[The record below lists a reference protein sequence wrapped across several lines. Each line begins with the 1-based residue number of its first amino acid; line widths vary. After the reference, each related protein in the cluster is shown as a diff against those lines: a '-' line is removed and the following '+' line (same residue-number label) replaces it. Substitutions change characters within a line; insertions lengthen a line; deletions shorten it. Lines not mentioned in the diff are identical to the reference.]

1 MSAPSRPQPAGRPE
15 QTDKPFGGPSRLAA
29 LLAAA
34 FALLLSAMPGQAKEP
49 LQMAIAPFL
58 PEAELSEAYTPV
70 AQYLSRRLGQPVE
83 LKLFPN
89 YMAFWEATRGGSDFD
104 IALDA
109 APVTDFR
116 VQRQGWQVIARFDGE
131 VTQSLVT
138 RDDDLILSP
147 KELVNQRVAVQ
158 PSPSVGA
165 LVLYQLFPNPV
176 QQPTLVFEKT
186 NRDVATAV
194 LEGKARAGVIPTPL
208 VGGYQGLYPVVTT
221 EPLPF
226 LGFSVS
232 PDMNERTR
240 KALRQA
246 LLSFPETDEGQRI
259 LEEQRLTDIVPATNR
274 YYAGNAELLV
284 GTYGY

>member
-1 MSAPSRPQPAGRPE
+1 MTAPSRPIPAGQPKNPTPHTTGLRHLAS
-15 QTDKPFGGPSRLAA
+15 FLVGAVALLIAA
-29 LLAAA
+29 LPVRAA
-34 FALLLSAMPGQAKEP
+34 EP

-58 PEAELSEAYTPV
+58 PESELNEAYTPV
-70 AQYLSRRLGQPVE
+70 ADYLSRRLGQPVE

-89 YMAFWEATRGGSDFD
+89 YLSFWEATRGGSDFD

-116 VQRQGWQVIARFDGE
+116 VQRQDWQVVARFEGE

-138 RDDDLILSP
+138 REDDLVLSP

-176 QQPTLVFEKT
+176 QQPTLVFEQT

-208 VGGYQGLYPVVTT
+208 VGGYPGLYPVVTT

-232 PDMNERTR
+232 PAINQRTR
-240 KALRQA
+240 AALKQA
-246 LLSFPETDEGQRI
+246 LLSFPETEEGQRI
-259 LEEQRLTDIVPATNR
+259 LEEQRLTDIVPASNR
-274 YYAGNAELLV
+274 YYRGNAELLV

>member
-1 MSAPSRPQPAGRPE
+1 MHAPTRSTAPSRSPAHPE
-15 QTDKPFGGPSRLAA
+15 SLARRLVALLAGAAA

-34 FALLLSAMPGQAKEP
+34 LPAHADDSLK
-49 LQMAIAPFL
+49 MAIAPFL
-58 PEAELSEAYTPV
+58 PEAELNEIYTPV
-70 AQYLSRRLGQPVE
+70 AEYLSRRLGETVE
-83 LKLFPN
+83 LELFPN
-89 YMAFWEATRGGSDFD
+89 YLSFWEATRGGSEFD

-116 VQRQGWQVIARFDGE
+116 VQRQNWQVIARFDGE

-176 QQPTLVFEKT
+176 QQPTLVFGRT

-208 VGGYQGLYPVVTT
+208 VGGYPGLYPVITT

-232 PDMNERTR
+232 PQVNERTR
-240 KALRQA
+240 KALQQA
-246 LLSFPETDEGQRI
+246 FLSFAETEEGQRI
-259 LEEQRLTDIVPATNR
+259 LDEQQLTDIVPANNR
-274 YYAGNAELLV
+274 YYRGHAELLI

>member
-1 MSAPSRPQPAGRPE
+1 MHASTHPAYASRPATRRLGHAGRLLPLLA
-15 QTDKPFGGPSRLAA
+15 GAAA
-29 LLAAA
+29 LLVAALPA
-34 FALLLSAMPGQAKEP
+34 KAEEALK
-49 LQMAIAPFL
+49 MAIAPFL
-58 PEAELSEAYTPV
+58 PEAELNEAYAPV
-70 AQYLSRRLGQPVE
+70 AEYLSRRLGETVE
-83 LKLFPN
+83 LELFPN
-89 YMAFWEATRGGSDFD
+89 YLSFWEATRGGSDFD

-116 VQRQGWQVIARFDGE
+116 VQRQNWQVIARFDGE

-147 KELVNQRVAVQ
+147 RELVNKRVAVQ

-176 QQPTLVFEKT
+176 QQPTLIFERT
-186 NRDVATAV
+186 NRDVAAAV
-194 LEGKARAGVIPTPL
+194 IEGKAKAGVIPTPL
-208 VGGYQGLYPVVTT
+208 VGGYPGLYPVITT
-221 EPLPF
+221 DPLPF

-232 PDMNERTR
+232 PELNERTR

-246 LLSFPETDEGQRI
+246 LLSFAETDEGRRI
-259 LEEQRLTDIVPATNR
+259 LDEQQLTDIVPATNR

>member
-1 MSAPSRPQPAGRPE
+1 MSASSRPTLDTAAIPFSSGLRHAAAFLAGM
-15 QTDKPFGGPSRLAA
+15 FALMLAA
-29 LLAAA
+29 LPA
-34 FALLLSAMPGQAKEP
+34 QAKEP

-58 PEAELSEAYTPV
+58 PDTELNEIYTPV
-70 AQYLSRRLGQPVE
+70 ADYLGRRLGQPVE
-83 LKLFPN
+83 LRLFPN
-89 YMAFWEATRGGSDFD
+89 YLSFWEATRGGSDFD

-138 RDDDLILSP
+138 RDDDLIFTP
-147 KELVNQRVAVQ
+147 RELVNQRVAVQ

-186 NRDVATAV
+186 NRDVAQAV
-194 LEGKARAGVIPTPL
+194 LDGKVRAGVIPTPL
-208 VGGYQGLYPVVTT
+208 VGGYPGLHPAVTT
-221 EPLPF
+221 EALPF

-232 PDMNERTR
+232 PDMDQRLRE
-240 KALRQA
+240 ALRQA
-246 LLSFPETDEGQRI
+246 LLSFAETEEGQRI
-259 LEEQRLTDIVPATNR
+259 IKDQQLTDIVPATNS
-274 YYAGNAELLV
+274 YYTGNAELLM

>member
-1 MSAPSRPQPAGRPE
+1 MNASTRPAFAPRPSNRRHGR
-15 QTDKPFGGPSRLAA
+15 PSRLLPLLAGAAA
-29 LLAAA
+29 LLIAA
-34 FALLLSAMPGQAKEP
+34 LPAKAEET
-49 LQMAIAPFL
+49 LKMAIAPFL
-58 PEAELSEAYTPV
+58 PEAELNEAYSPV
-70 AQYLSRRLGQPVE
+70 AEYLSRRLGETVE
-83 LKLFPN
+83 LELFPN
-89 YMAFWEATRGGSDFD
+89 YLSFWEATRGGSDFD

-116 VQRQGWQVIARFDGE
+116 VQRQNWQVIARFDGE

-147 KELVNQRVAVQ
+147 RELVNQRVAVQ

-176 QQPTLVFEKT
+176 QQPTLVFERT

-208 VGGYQGLYPVVTT
+208 VGGYPGLYPVITT

-232 PDMNERTR
+232 PELNERAR
-240 KALRQA
+240 KALQQA
-246 LLSFPETDEGQRI
+246 LLSFAETEEGRRI
-259 LEEQRLTDIVPATNR
+259 LDEQQLTDIVPANNR
-274 YYAGNAELLV
+274 YYSGNAELLI

>member
-1 MSAPSRPQPAGRPE
+1 MTAPSRPIPAGQPKNPTTHTIGLR
-15 QTDKPFGGPSRLAA
+15 RLASFLVGAVA
-29 LLAAA
+29 LLIAALPVRA
-34 FALLLSAMPGQAKEP
+34 AEP

-58 PEAELSEAYTPV
+58 PESELNEAYTPV
-70 AQYLSRRLGQPVE
+70 ADYLSRRLGQPVE

-89 YMAFWEATRGGSDFD
+89 YLSFWEATRGGSDFD

-116 VQRQGWQVIARFDGE
+116 VQRQDWQVVARFEGE

-138 RDDDLILSP
+138 REDDLVLSP

-176 QQPTLVFEKT
+176 QQPTLVFEQT

-208 VGGYQGLYPVVTT
+208 VGGYPGLYPVVTT

-232 PDMNERTR
+232 PAINQRTR
-240 KALRQA
+240 AALKQA
-246 LLSFPETDEGQRI
+246 LLSFPETEEGQRI
-259 LEEQRLTDIVPATNR
+259 LEEQRLTDIVPASNR
-274 YYAGNAELLV
+274 YYRGNAELLV

>member
-1 MSAPSRPQPAGRPE
+1 MTAPSRPIPAGQPKEPATHATGFRYLAS
-15 QTDKPFGGPSRLAA
+15 FLVGAVALLIAA
-29 LLAAA
+29 LPVRAA
-34 FALLLSAMPGQAKEP
+34 EP

-70 AQYLSRRLGQPVE
+70 ADYLSRRLGQPVE

-89 YMAFWEATRGGSDFD
+89 YLSFWEATRGGSEFD

-116 VQRQGWQVIARFDGE
+116 VQRQDWQVVARFDGE

-138 RDDDLILSP
+138 RDDDLVLSP
-147 KELVNQRVAVQ
+147 RELVNKRVAVQ

-176 QQPTLVFEKT
+176 QQPTLVFEQT
-186 NRDVATAV
+186 NRDVAAAV

-208 VGGYQGLYPVVTT
+208 VGGYTGLYPVVTT

-240 KALRQA
+240 KALQQA
-246 LLSFPETDEGQRI
+246 LLSFPETEEGQRI
-259 LEEQRLTDIVPATNR
+259 LEEQSLTDIVPATNR

>member
-1 MSAPSRPQPAGRPE
+1 MHASTRPAYAPNQSILRHGRIGRLLPLLAGA
-15 QTDKPFGGPSRLAA
+15 AA
-29 LLAAA
+29 LLIAA
-34 FALLLSAMPGQAKEP
+34 LPAKAEET
-49 LQMAIAPFL
+49 LKMAIAPFL
-58 PEAELSEAYTPV
+58 PEAELNEAYAPV
-70 AQYLSRRLGQPVE
+70 AEYLSRRLGETVE
-83 LKLFPN
+83 LELFPN
-89 YMAFWEATRGGSDFD
+89 YLSFWEATRGGSDFD

-116 VQRQGWQVIARFDGE
+116 VQRQNWQVIARFDGE

-147 KELVNQRVAVQ
+147 RELVNQRVAVQ

-176 QQPTLVFEKT
+176 QQPTLVFERT

-208 VGGYQGLYPVVTT
+208 VGGYTGLYPVITT

-226 LGFSVS
+226 LGFSAS
-232 PDMNERTR
+232 PELNDRTR
-240 KALRQA
+240 KALQQA
-246 LLSFPETDEGQRI
+246 LLSFAETEEGQRI
-259 LEEQRLTDIVPATNR
+259 LDEQQLTDIVPATNR
-274 YYAGNAELLV
+274 YYRGNAELLI